1 MFCLLFLLSEVI
13 ISPDA
18 DADAIV
24 ARLESEHDGAC
35 SSLERSLA
43 QAGENG
49 KVKKQHFYDWAETM
63 APQISSTLST
73 FMHNLLFH
81 TKMPKCRNLNFV
93 PFKVPKL
100 DQKSDIFQGVHS
112 PNLFTVACTSP
123 LIGGKVRIVR
133 VMCQKSPAGWS
144 AETFELIV
152 S

>member
-1 MFCLLFLLSEVI
+1 MFCLLFLVSEVI

-18 DADAIV
+18 DANAIV

-43 QAGENG
+43 QAGKNG
-49 KVKKQHFYDWAETM
+49 RVTKQNFYVWAETM

-93 PFKVPKL
+93 PFELPKL
-100 DQKSDIFQGVHS
+100 DQQSDIFQGVHS
-112 PNLFTVACTSP
+112 PNLFAVACTSP
-123 LIGGKVRIVR
+123 LIGGKVRIVFL
-133 VMCQKSPAGWS
+133 
-144 AETFELIV
+144 E
-152 S
+152 